1 MSDVSC
7 IDFRDIV
14 KASHLTC
21 LDRDDITGQRERKQ
35 PWNPAAS
42 SSLGEE
48 VSGCHGDTV
57 NESAPTQPGTVQEF
71 MREWKKLK
79 GSPEEQYL

>member
-1 MSDVSC
+1 MVNVE
-7 IDFRDIV
+7 IAFRDIV

-42 SSLGEE
+42 SSLGEKL
-48 VSGCHGDTV
+48 SGCHGDTV
-57 NESAPTQPGTVQEF
+57 PAAPTQPSTKPGTVQEF
-71 MREWKKLK
+71 MREWK
-79 GSPEEQYL
+79 GSPEKQYM